1 MRRVRLGFDRG
12 SKRPEAFCVFAKENG
27 MKRFCIA
34 AGFALLVLGLMAG
47 CGGNQTSIQNNTGAS
62 LINISPSAA
71 KFGGTT
77 DFTITVTASS
87 VNPFSPGTVV
97 EWTGTKLVTSTI
109 PTGTQATTVT
119 ATVPHSLIATPGTA
133 FITTL
138 TPQSGAGNNGIS
150 NSLTFLVYG
159 NPNPAPTLSS
169 MSPNSANTCTGTNCA
184 GVNITLTGTNF
195 LTPSTNGGSSVTYT
209 GLATGGVETAINVS
223 SISSTQIK
231 AVIPGSYLLYA
242 DSAQINVLNPPSAVC
257 LVNCPN
263 LGGGDTN
270 APGNVTTQIFTIGGG
285 ASSGNSTGAAT
296 AEEETPAVS
305 QDGRYVAYASQQ
317 SDTTQIFVR
326 DTCLGAA
333 QGCTP
338 ATQPVSIA
346 SDGTPANA
354 ESHTPS
360 MSSDGRYIA
369 FSSAATNLAEGAP
382 AGRQI
387 YLRDTCVGAATG
399 CKAATS
405 LVSVDSSGS
414 LNGTEAILPSV
425 SSSGRFIAF
434 VAVTKSNAPSASATT
449 SSTAAPAAKS
459 ATPNSGLRQVFVRD
473 TCAGATS
480 CTPKTTRISMQPG
493 DESSGAPKAAGPAIS
508 GLAGQIAL
516 PDGKS
521 STFFTQNRPV
531 DDRVFLAATGD
542 SASQ

>member
-1 MRRVRLGFDRG
+1 
-12 SKRPEAFCVFAKENG
+12 

-34 AGFALLVLGLMAG
+34 TGVALLVLGLMAG
-47 CGGNQTSIQNNTGAS
+47 CGGNQTSIQNNTGAT

-71 KFGGTT
+71 KFGSNT

-87 VNPFSPGTVV
+87 FNPFSAGTVV
-97 EWTGTKLVTSTI
+97 EWTGNKLVTSAI
-109 PTGTQATTVT
+109 PTGDQATTIT
-119 ATVPHSLIATPGTA
+119 ATVPHSLLAKPGTA

-159 NPNPAPTLSS
+159 NPNPAPSLSGI
-169 MSPNSANTCTGTNCA
+169 SPNSANTCASSCSNVT
-184 GVNITLTGTNF
+184 VTLTGTNF
-195 LTPSTNGGSSVTYT
+195 LTAATNGGSSVTYT
-209 GLATGGVETAINVS
+209 GAATGGVETAINVS

-231 AVIPGSYLLYA
+231 AVIPGTYLTNA
-242 DSAQINVLNPPSAVC
+242 DSAQINVINPPSAVC

-285 ASSGNSTGAAT
+285 SASGNSTGATSAT
-296 AEEETPAVS
+296 AEEETPALS

-317 SDTTQIFVR
+317 NDTTQIFVR
-326 DTCLGAA
+326 DTCLGAT
-333 QGCTP
+333 QGCT
-338 ATQPVSIA
+338 ASTQPVSVA

-354 ESHTPS
+354 ESHAPS

-369 FSSAATNLAEGAP
+369 FSSAATNLSEGAP

-387 YLRDTCVGAATG
+387 YLRDTCVGAAAG

-405 LVSVDSSGS
+405 LISVDSSGS
-414 LNGTEAILPSV
+414 LTGTEAILPSV

-434 VAVTKSNAPSASATT
+434 VAVTKSNAPSASTA
-449 SSTAAPAAKS
+449 SSAAAPAAKS

-473 TCAGATS
+473 TCLGATS

-521 STFFTQNRPV
+521 STFFTKNRPV